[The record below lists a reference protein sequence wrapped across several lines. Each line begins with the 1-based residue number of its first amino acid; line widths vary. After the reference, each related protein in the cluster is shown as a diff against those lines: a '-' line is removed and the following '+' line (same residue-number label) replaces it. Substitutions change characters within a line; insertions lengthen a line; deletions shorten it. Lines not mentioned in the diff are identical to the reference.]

1 MENKN
6 KKVDNNNLK
15 NVEKNKINQILKDI
29 NYWLE
34 ELDDKIDYFVA
45 DENWKEEDEE
55 NELTKEDFVFV
66 IKNKIEELK
75 KLLEMGEKNEK

>member
-1 MENKN
+1 MTSKN

-15 NVEKNKINQILKDI
+15 NVEKDKIEQILKDI
-29 NYWLE
+29 NFWLQ

-45 DENWKEEDEE
+45 DENWKEEDEK
-55 NELTKEDFVFV
+55 NELTKEDFIFV

-75 KLLEMGEKNEK
+75 KLLKMGDNNEK